1 MFVAPMVLSSP
12 EYVVGQYQAWFVDL
26 VSKNSENAEAL
37 MQNISLLG
45 MTHRVIGLEFS
56 DLWLILPGIVMFGI
70 PYLRISQYKH
80 MAFRQTLL
88 ASVLMFTVLFSTG
101 SESSG
106 YIIALIGVV
115 IWYTAAPWKRS
126 KWDIALLVFVFVL
139 TSLSPSDLFPAY
151 LRKEWVQPYALKA
164 LPVTIVWFK
173 LCYEMYTQ
181 DYCKKLKFQS

>member
-1 MFVAPMVLSSP
+1 
-12 EYVVGQYQAWFVDL
+12 VDL

-45 MTHRVIGLEFS
+45 MTHRVTGLEFS
-56 DLWLILPGIVMFGI
+56 DLWLILPGLVMFGI
-70 PYLRISQYKH
+70 PYLRISQYQH

-106 YIIALIGVV
+106 YIIALVGVV
-115 IWYTAAPWKRS
+115 IWNTAVPWQRNR
-126 KWDIALLVFVFVL
+126 WDVALLVFVFVL
-139 TSLSPSDLFPAY
+139 SSLSPSDLFPAY

-164 LPVTIVWFK
+164 LPVTIVWLK
-173 LCYEMYTQ
+173 LCWEMWTKNYEPI
-181 DYCKKLKFQS
+181 SANH